1 MNAHKVTSDFE
12 DALCEYTGSKYAVAT
27 DSCTNAIFLCLKYLD
42 VTGQTITIPSHTYM
56 SAPCSIIHAGAKV
69 KFQPS
74 RKFLKGLYRLS
85 PTPVWDS
92 ALRFTKNMYQEGQYM
107 CLSFTGPK
115 KILKL
120 GKGGAI
126 LTDDKDA
133 CDWFKRARYHG
144 RKPVDH
150 LADDFDMI
158 GWNMY
163 MPPDTAA
170 RGLLLLAGMG
180 ENNDVAQEYADLS
193 KFEVYK

>member
-1 MNAHKVTSDFE
+1 MSQVLHTDKATINAV
-12 DALCEYTGSKYAVAT
+12 
-27 DSCTNAIFLCLKYLD
+27 
-42 VTGQTITIPSHTYM
+42 
-56 SAPCSIIHAGAKV
+56 HAGAKV

-74 RKFLKGLYRLS
+74 RKFLKGSYRLN

-133 CDWFKRARYHG
+133 CNWFKRARYHG
-144 RKPVDH
+144 RRPVDH
-150 LADDFDMI
+150 LTDNFDMI

-163 MPPDTAA
+163 MPPEQAA
-170 RGLLLLAGMG
+170 EGLELFKNISDDNDDLETSGMHK
-180 ENNDVAQEYADLS
+180 DLS
-193 KFEVYK
+193 EFPIYEKANR